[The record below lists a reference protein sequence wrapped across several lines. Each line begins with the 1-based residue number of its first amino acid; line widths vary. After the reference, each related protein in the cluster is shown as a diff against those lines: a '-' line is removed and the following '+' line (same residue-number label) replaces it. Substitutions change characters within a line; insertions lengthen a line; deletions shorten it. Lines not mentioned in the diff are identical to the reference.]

1 MTAFRQFFRRAPPP
15 PKPNTKQLLGQRRRT
30 KEAPEKEGYTSL
42 YIQAWFG
49 VEREREREWVSYE
62 PYIKQCPTFH
72 AVPSTMKIYVKKK
85 ANMFTLIATILA
97 IVLPLWVTLSS
108 VSCFLRKKCPPFCRF
123 SFPFPTP
130 VPTAIKH
137 STKIGAQ
144 TIIHNAAGYSFFPWP
159 VTAFSFPTLN
169 TS

>member
-1 MTAFRQFFRRAPPP
+1 MTAFRQFFHRAPPP

-30 KEAPEKEGYTSL
+30 KEAPEKKGYTSL

-49 VEREREREWVSYE
+49 VEREREREKNIVRTVHKTMPNISCSAFHHE
-62 PYIKQCPTFH
+62 NIPMSKRKQ
-72 AVPSTMKIYVKKK
+72 I
-85 ANMFTLIATILA
+85 IATSMA
-97 IVLPLWVTLSS
+97 IVLPQWVPLSS
-108 VSCFLRKKCPPFCRF
+108 VSCFLRKKCPLFAVFLIP
-123 SFPFPTP
+123 SLPHA
-130 VPTAIKH
+130 VPAAIKH

-159 VTAFSFPTLN
+159 ATAFSFPTLN